1 MRWTL
6 FYDADCGLCSA
17 LVDWIAKS
25 DRRGRVLYLPLQGE
39 MAKKWGFSAEIDKDG
54 GSMVIVRDAD
64 GAVFTDSEACLELT
78 RALGGFW
85 RLALILRMIPRRLSD
100 LAYRT
105 VSRHRQSLWRCGDRC
120 GVKNSAEKPS
130 RH

>member
-1 MRWTL
+1 VRWTL
-6 FYDADCGLCSA
+6 FYDDDCGRCCA

-64 GAVFTDSEACLELT
+64 GAVFTDSEACLELS

>member
-64 GAVFTDSEACLELT
+64 GAVFTDSEACLELA

>member
-1 MRWTL
+1 VRWTL

-64 GAVFTDSEACLELT
+64 GAVFTDSEACLELA

-100 LAYRT
+100 LAYRR